1 MKCSGGDGW
10 REIAFGS
17 DAREGSTFGP
27 TWDELGLGV
36 ARSAIANW
44 CLCVAA
50 LSSSSS
56 VHRVQLKG
64 NIIILKKFIITF
76 VIIDLI

>member
-17 DAREGSTFGP
+17 DAREGTAFGS
-27 TWDELGLGV
+27 TWDALGLGG
-36 ARSAIANW
+36 AIAKW

-64 NIIILKKFIITF
+64 NIIILKKS
-76 VIIDLI
+76 